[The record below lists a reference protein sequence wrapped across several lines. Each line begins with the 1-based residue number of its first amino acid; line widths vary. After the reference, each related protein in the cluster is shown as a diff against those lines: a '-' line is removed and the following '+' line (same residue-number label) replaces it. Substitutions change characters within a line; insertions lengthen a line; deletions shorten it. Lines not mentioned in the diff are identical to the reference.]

1 MLPVGRLVGVAT
13 NGKGAIVYDRL
24 ISGLLMP
31 SRSKVL
37 ALITALLVREIGP
50 VYAGELEVTAVLLV
64 VYLMVAPT
72 TPVLRLTV
80 TPPT

>member
-1 MLPVGRLVGVAT
+1 MLPVGMLVGLAT

-24 ISGLLMP
+24 ISGLTWP
-31 SRSKVL
+31 SRKVL

-80 TPPT
+80 TLPT